1 MGDRIIHFWNFR
13 MNEATKTHYQVG
25 QPIPSKNSLRHSDI
39 FFMFQSD
46 RFSRSGSVLSD
57 IHESGVITDF
67 SPPLSISSSGASY
80 HPSLSPSSMSS
91 SVASAPIRPR
101 RRSGIDRNSLIDN
114 QLHYGVADDI
124 GYWFTFNQFY
134 IPLQ

>member
-1 MGDRIIHFWNFR
+1 MVFLEWMKPQKRTIKAVNLFLPKIHWP
-13 MNEATKTHYQVG
+13 K
-25 QPIPSKNSLRHSDI
+25 SDI
-39 FFMFQSD
+39 LFMFQSD

-57 IHESGVITDF
+57 IHESGIITDF

-91 SVASAPIRPR
+91 SVATAPIRPR
-101 RRSGIDRNSLIDN
+101 RRSGKDRNSLIDN

-124 GYWFTFNQFY
+124 GYWFTFNHSISHY
-134 IPLQ
+134 NKS